1 MLSAGNILPAPFK
14 RVSTAVHS
22 ALRRVLDLALPPL
35 CAACREPVEG
45 RGLCPAAGRNCRS
58 SRDTIASTSIQ
69 LPRRGSM
76 KGTIDR
82 STAKLVPAD
91 GKEVFFWDDTLTG
104 FGLRAH
110 AARDGSIKRAYFIQ
124 YKIGQQQRRYR
135 IGDPEK
141 IDAAAARKRAKELFA
156 QVTLGVDPA
165 AKEEEKKEKT
175 FSQVIERYLTEKKVK
190 PHSFHIL
197 KAYLTGTYFKP
208 LHGKALTK
216 IVRTD
221 ITACLT
227 DIKAINGHVS
237 ARCALSHLKAF
248 FAWCMSEG
256 LIEQNPTIGIKGPPQ
271 TKRDRV
277 LSEAELKAI
286 WDTCA
291 DDDYGK
297 ITKLLMLT
305 GMRRC
310 EVGGL
315 RWSEIDLRTGIVVVP
330 ASRTKNARPLQL
342 TLPPLALDITKS
354 VEKRVDHDNLFGS
367 QGHGGFTSW
376 QRSKRDFKDGIE
388 KPWVL
393 HDLRRSF
400 VTGCCEIGIQP
411 HIVEAAVNHVAGHKA
426 SVAGTYNYAAYKSD
440 IREALLRWSDH
451 IESVVTGRD
460 HKVLPFAAST

>member
-1 MLSAGNILPAPFK
+1 
-14 RVSTAVHS
+14 
-22 ALRRVLDLALPPL
+22 
-35 CAACREPVEG
+35 
-45 RGLCPAAGRNCRS
+45 
-58 SRDTIASTSIQ
+58 
-69 LPRRGSM
+69 M

-135 IGDPEK
+135 IGDPLK

-227 DIKAINGHVS
+227 DIKAINGHGWTDIAVKATSSQGNVS
-237 ARCALSHLKAF
+237 APKA
-248 FAWCMSEG
+248 ARR
-256 LIEQNPTIGIKGPPQ
+256 IGSP
-271 TKRDRV
+271 V
-277 LSEAELKAI
+277 ASV
-286 WDTCA
+286 DTCA
-291 DDDYGK
+291 STQTISPDVLLSAVRIAAEMRSQSCSEMF
-297 ITKLLMLT
+297 ITT
-305 GMRRC
+305 SPTPRHHP
-310 EVGGL
+310 
-315 RWSEIDLRTGIVVVP
+315 T
-330 ASRTKNARPLQL
+330 SR
-342 TLPPLALDITKS
+342 
-354 VEKRVDHDNLFGS
+354 
-367 QGHGGFTSW
+367 
-376 QRSKRDFKDGIE
+376 
-388 KPWVL
+388 
-393 HDLRRSF
+393 LRR
-400 VTGCCEIGIQP
+400 
-411 HIVEAAVNHVAGHKA
+411 
-426 SVAGTYNYAAYKSD
+426 KSH
-440 IREALLRWSDH
+440 R
-451 IESVVTGRD
+451 G
-460 HKVLPFAAST
+460 